1 MAWTEI
7 LTALALVLII
17 EGMVPFVGPRKY
29 RQIVAQMAML
39 SDNNLRTVGLVV
51 MIAGVALLFVVRGF

>member
-17 EGMVPFVGPRKY
+17 EGMVPFVGPSKY
-29 RQIVAQMAML
+29 RQIVAQMALL
-39 SDNNLRTVGLVV
+39 SDNHLRMVGLVV
-51 MIAGVALLFVVRGF
+51 MIAGLALLFVVRG

>member
-17 EGMVPFVGPRKY
+17 EGMVPFVGPSKY
-29 RQIVAQMAML
+29 RQIVSQMAML
-39 SDNNLRTVGLVV
+39 SDNHLRTVGLVV
-51 MIAGVALLFVVRGF
+51 MIAGVVLLFLARS